1 MNLRLSLAGTRFL
14 LKGHP
19 YLTVDQQLSYRLPP
33 PAGTLLKIQ
42 DSQGDF
48 LGWCLSDGPD
58 AAPCFRV
65 VSRERRADLGQDWW
79 SALLERALGRRRAL
93 ELGPGPKRLVHA
105 EADGL
110 PGLWVDE
117 VDGQLLLSVSSPGL
131 AHYLP
136 LVEAGLKSLG
146 RQRGLW
152 LRLGAEGAW
161 GPWHRSPL
169 YPASPSLI
177 SMAEG
182 PLRASVNLDE
192 DAHAVV
198 PAWPLARRG
207 VRAWVAQ
214 TEGDLFLWG
223 GQAGELELAKSGRQ
237 DLKAP
242 GGSLF
247 KAVAGL
253 AAGSQARLLVQVPA
267 ASKESFGR
275 FDAVKQGPRLVT
287 DLAKAAAP
295 GAQLLLASE
304 HPGLASA
311 AGWEALWREAGL
323 QEQATLE
330 RVLGP
335 EPDLPEFDAWTEGR
349 APRAYLFRYSAAR

>member
-14 LKGHP
+14 IKGHP
-19 YLTVDQQLSYRLPP
+19 YLRVDQQLSYRLPP
-33 PAGTLLKIQ
+33 PPGTLLKIQ
-42 DSQGDF
+42 DTQGDF
-48 LGWCLSDGPD
+48 LGWCLSDGPG

-79 SALLERALGRRRAL
+79 SALLERALGRRRSLA
-93 ELGPGPKRLVHA
+93 LGPGPKRLVHA

-110 PGLWVDE
+110 PGLAVDE
-117 VDGQLLLSVSSPGL
+117 VDGQLLMSVSSPGV
-131 AHYLP
+131 ARYLE
-136 LVEAGLKSLG
+136 LIEAGLKSLG

-152 LRLGAEGAW
+152 LRLGVEGAW

-169 YPASPSLI
+169 YPDSPSMI

-182 PLRASVNLDE
+182 PLRASVNLDQ
-192 DAHAVV
+192 DDRAAV
-198 PAWPLARRG
+198 PAWPLARRS
-207 VRAWVAQ
+207 VRAWLAQ
-214 TEGDLFLWG
+214 SEGGLFLWG
-223 GQAGELELAKSGRQ
+223 GQAGELELAKAGQKGWR
-237 DLKAP
+237 AP

-253 AAGSQARLLVQVPA
+253 EPGSQARLLVQVPA

-275 FDAVKQGPRLVT
+275 FDAVKQGPRLMR
-287 DLAKAAAP
+287 DLANAAAP

-304 HPGLASA
+304 HSGLASA

-323 QEQATLE
+323 QDQTALE
-330 RVLGP
+330 KVFGP
-335 EPDLPEFDAWTEGR
+335 EPDLPEFDAWPEGR
-349 APRAYLFRYSAAR
+349 APRAYLFRFSGAR

>member
-19 YLTVDQQLSYRLPP
+19 YLRVDQQLGYRVPP

-42 DSQGDF
+42 DTQGDF
-48 LGWCLSDGPD
+48 LGWCVSDGPD

-79 SALLERALGRRRAL
+79 SAQLERALGRRRPL
-93 ELGPGPKRLVHA
+93 ELGPGPRRLVHG

-110 PGLWVDE
+110 PGVTVDE
-117 VDGQLLLSVSSPGL
+117 VDGQLFLGVSSPGL
-131 AHYLP
+131 AHYLERI
-136 LVEAGLKSLG
+136 EAGLKSLG

-152 LRLGAEGAW
+152 LRLAQDGGW

-169 YPASPSLI
+169 YPGSPAI
-177 SMAEG
+177 VSMGEG
-182 PLRASVNLDE
+182 PLRAAVNLDA
-192 DAHAVV
+192 DGSADV
-198 PAWPLARRG
+198 PAWPLARRS
-207 VRAWVAQ
+207 VRAWLAQ
-214 TEGDLFLWG
+214 TQGDLFLWG
-223 GQAGELELAKSGRQ
+223 GQAGELELAKAGQQ
-237 DLKAP
+237 DLQAP

-247 KAVAGL
+247 TAVAK
-253 AAGSQARLLVQVPA
+253 AAPASQSRLLVQVPA

-275 FDAVKQGPRLVT
+275 FDAVKQGPRLLK
-287 DLAKAAAP
+287 DLARAAAP

-304 HPGLASA
+304 HAGLASA
-311 AGWEALWREAGL
+311 AGWEALWREAGM
-323 QEQATLE
+323 QADAVLE

-335 EPDLPEFDAWTEGR
+335 EPDLPEFDAWPEGR
-349 APRAYLFRYSAAR
+349 APRAYLFRYGGAR

>member
-14 LKGHP
+14 IKGHP
-19 YLTVDQQLSYRLPP
+19 YLKVDQQLSYRLPP

-48 LGWCLSDGPD
+48 LGWCLSDGPG

-79 SALLERALGRRRAL
+79 SAQLERALARRRAL
-93 ELGPGPKRLVHA
+93 DLGTGPRRLVHA
-105 EADGL
+105 EADSL
-110 PGLWVDE
+110 PGVRVDE
-117 VDGQLLLSVSSPGL
+117 VDGQLLLSVSSPGA
-131 AHYLP
+131 AHYIDLI
-136 LVEAGLKSLG
+136 EAGLKGLR

-152 LRLGAEGAW
+152 RRLGAEGAW
-161 GPWHRSPL
+161 GAWHRSPL
-169 YPASPSLI
+169 YPDSPSLI

-182 PLRASVNLDE
+182 PLRASVNLDQ
-192 DAHAVV
+192 DDHAMA
-198 PAWPLARRG
+198 PAWPLERRS
-207 VRAWVAQ
+207 VRAWLGQ
-214 TEGDLFLWG
+214 SQGDLFLWG
-223 GQAGELELAKSGRQ
+223 GQPGELELAKSGQQ
-237 DLKAP
+237 DLQAP

-247 KAVAGL
+247 KAVAK
-253 AAGSQARLLVQVPA
+253 AAPGSQARLLVQVPA

-275 FDAVKQGPRLVT
+275 FDAVKQGPRLIT
-287 DLAKAAAP
+287 DLAKLAAP

-323 QEQATLE
+323 QEQASLE
-330 RVLGP
+330 KVLGP
-335 EPDLPEFDAWTEGR
+335 EPDLPEFDAWPEGR
-349 APRAYLFRYSAAR
+349 APRAYLFRFHGAR